1 MGGGQEMVDRCRFL
15 QNFDLYGKWVV
26 GTWELIKLFL
36 QLLLCL
42 NFYTIKDQHL
52 MCFCSGKDPKIQ
64 AVSESSM
71 INKEQ
76 LYHQLDHASVK
87 Q

>member
-1 MGGGQEMVDRCRFL
+1 MS
-15 QNFDLYGKWVV
+15 
-26 GTWELIKLFL
+26 
-36 QLLLCL
+36 
-42 NFYTIKDQHL
+42 
-52 MCFCSGKDPKIQ
+52 FCSGKDPKVQ
-64 AVSESSM
+64 AASQSNM